1 VRMGVIVEV
10 ASPLRKIVSKKSVG
24 GSHEDNELPLV
35 KPCCVTNDLK
45 QGAFVIRKFYSAF
58 LVSVVE
64 SLVIIKPLYGSEHV
78 ASSIV
83 TAGTM
88 QMVGNSKLLL
98 YKPEDPCE
106 YLMEYYKGLGWAI
119 EIAD

>member
-1 VRMGVIVEV
+1 
-10 ASPLRKIVSKKSVG
+10 
-24 GSHEDNELPLV
+24 
-35 KPCCVTNDLK
+35 VTNDLK
-45 QGAFVIRKFYSAF
+45 QGAFIIHKIHSAF
-58 LVSVVE
+58 LVSIVE
-64 SLVIIKPLYGSEHV
+64 SIVNIKPLKGSEHI

-88 QMVGNSKLLL
+88 QMIGDSKLLL

-106 YLMEYYKGLGWAI
+106 YLMEYYKGLGWTI